1 MLRRTNRPEL
11 RLDFSPVPRSI
22 ASSSRATD
30 GRETLTLPQDWSRIS
45 GTSHDRILHQG
56 IPLEFLDGQPLAENP
71 PFDSARNLI
80 GRPSEL
86 EAFSKTLKYYL
97 EIGAVVRIPDYKVS
111 GLWSTFFPVPKK
123 NTTKVR
129 GCIDLH
135 LLNHHLVYR
144 HFQMEGTHTLQ
155 SILCCH
161 DYLTKV
167 DLSDF

>member
-1 MLRRTNRPEL
+1 MSLNSISAPFHVQFPAPHEQLTGG
-11 RLDFSPVPRSI
+11 RLSHFH
-22 ASSSRATD
+22 
-30 GRETLTLPQDWSRIS
+30 EDWSRIS
-45 GTSHDRILHQG
+45 GTWHDRILRQG
-56 IPLEFLDGQPLAENP
+56 IPLEFLDGQPPAENRP
-71 PFDSARNLI
+71 VDSTCNLI

-86 EAFSKTLKYYL
+86 KACRKTLEYYL
-97 EIGAVVRIPDYKVS
+97 EIGAVVCISDSELS
-111 GLWSTFFPVPKK
+111 GLWSAFFPVPKK

-155 SILCCH
+155 SILCCR